1 MSALPVWEVPSASRP
16 DVRHLVMRLPDGRLT
31 CTCEAAS
38 FGRMCRHR
46 VAVLMQE
53 EETMTV
59 TQLSPKTTTDHA
71 LGTIETVLATGDL
84 SKLSAEDRTRYLLR
98 VCESLQLNPLTRPLQ
113 YIVLSNRL
121 TLYATRD
128 ATDQLRKLHGVSVRI
143 VSRERLDD
151 LYIVEAQATDK
162 TGRTDTSLGVVNIRG
177 LGGEALAN
185 ALMKT
190 ETKAK
195 RRVTLS
201 ICGLGMLDETEVQSV
216 LAIEQQA
223 PALGAGESGV
233 QADTVSQ
240 RPRLSAPQPPAP
252 ATGER
257 PDFDAFWRTVRE
269 QGFQP
274 ADIQSAAV
282 STWHKQ
288 VPHLSR
294 EQLAELRD
302 AVLGA
307 RLVADG
313 EGVWTIVPIGAATA
327 ASAEEGP
334 LVEE

>member
-1 MSALPVWEVPSASRP
+1 
-16 DVRHLVMRLPDGRLT
+16 
-31 CTCEAAS
+31 
-38 FGRMCRHR
+38 MCRHR
-46 VAVLMQE
+46 VAVLLQE
-53 EETMTV
+53 EDPMTV

-84 SKLSAEDRTRYLLR
+84 SGLTPDDRTRYLLR
-98 VCESLQLNPLTRPLQ
+98 VCESLSLNPLTRPLQ
-113 YIVLSNRL
+113 YINLSNRL
-121 TLYATRD
+121 VLYATRD

-143 VSRERLDD
+143 VSRERADD
-151 LYIVEAQATDK
+151 LYIVQAEAQDK
-162 TGRTDTSLGVVNIRG
+162 TGRTDSSIGAVGVKG
-177 LGGEALAN
+177 LAGEALAN
-185 ALMKT
+185 ALMRC
-190 ETKAK
+190 ESKAK

-201 ICGLGMLDETEVQSV
+201 LCGLGMLDESEVQSV

-240 RPRLSAPQPPAP
+240 RPRLSAPQPSAP

-288 VPHLSR
+288 VPHLTR

-307 RLVADG
+307 RLVADA
-313 EGVWTIVPIGAATA
+313 EGVWTIVPIGAASEEAPA
-327 ASAEEGP
+327 AE
-334 LVEE
+334 